1 MQIPDPLPCRLDDDG
16 FLVLVDPT
24 AYAGFVD
31 EEWTMDTL
39 QAHVVDQAG
48 RGRITGAHLGPFLQ
62 GLPAEVRSDRSVRP
76 STREAVAGVEVQGDG
91 LYVVD
96 YTALTM
102 AAQFSDRDVVQD
114 HRASDRVLLPAGWYR
129 VTFRQLRD
137 EADVDQPGF
146 WESDEVALEVVVEPA
161 GGRVEP
167 AAGGFAWFGV

>member
-1 MQIPDPLPCRLDDDG
+1 MQIPDPVPCRLDDDG

-39 QAHVVDQAG
+39 QAHVVDQGG
-48 RGRITGAHLGPFLQ
+48 RGRITGAYLGPFLQ

-102 AAQFSDRDVVQD
+102 AAQFSGRDVVQD
-114 HRASDRVLLPAGWYR
+114 RRTSDRVLLPAGWYR
-129 VTFRQLRD
+129 VRHPPASRRGRR
-137 EADVDQPGF
+137 ADPSMITVTVPQRRPCGT
-146 WESDEVALEVVVEPA
+146 VTGPVP
-161 GGRVEP
+161 
-167 AAGGFAWFGV
+167 